1 MKIPVRVPNNIKAKT
16 ENPIPIPIQIPRS
29 MGSNR
34 SCSSPE
40 KDKKGKSLMWEG
52 QKGRKKM

>member
-52 QKGRKKM
+52 QKGKKK